1 LSKTASYVDYTN
13 VKNISTTST
22 FVGTASYA
30 TQALTASY
38 VAGMASTSSWSVNS
52 QTASY
57 VDYGN
62 VKNITNTSTF
72 AGTASYVASSSYADL
87 SQTASYIALAQ
98 SASYVTLAQTAS
110 YVLLSQTA
118 SYVLQAVS
126 ASFSTTA
133 SYATVASAIV
143 SSANVNIN
151 QLTASAIQVTNLN
164 VVTITSSIDYA
175 SGSNIFGTKST
186 DTQRFTGSVSIT
198 GSLSINGPITMAGV
212 ISAIVIKTTNYTVT
226 AQDNLIVCNH
236 ATTPFTVTLLDA
248 STATGR
254 EFTLKNKGAAEVT
267 IDATG
272 LGLLDGDNTYSLTQY
287 QSIKVISDG
296 TTWNV
301 I

>member
-1 LSKTASYVDYTN
+1 
-13 VKNISTTST
+13 
-22 FVGTASYA
+22 
-30 TQALTASY
+30 
-38 VAGMASTSSWSVNS
+38 
-52 QTASY
+52 
-57 VDYGN
+57 
-62 VKNITNTSTF
+62 
-72 AGTASYVASSSYADL
+72 
-87 SQTASYIALAQ
+87 
-98 SASYVTLAQTAS
+98 
-110 YVLLSQTA
+110 
-118 SYVLQAVS
+118 
-126 ASFSTTA
+126 
-133 SYATVASAIV
+133 
-143 SSANVNIN
+143 
-151 QLTASAIQVTNLN
+151 
-164 VVTITSSIDYA
+164 
-175 SGSNIFGTKST
+175 
-186 DTQRFTGSVSIT
+186 
-198 GSLSINGPITMAGV
+198 MAGV

>member
-1 LSKTASYVDYTN
+1 LSKTASYVDYAN

-22 FVGTASYA
+22 FIGTASYA
-30 TQALTASY
+30 VEALTASY

-57 VDYGN
+57 VDYNN
-62 VKNITNTSTF
+62 VNNITNASTF
-72 AGTASYVASSSYADL
+72 AGTASYI
-87 SQTASYIALAQ
+87 TIAQ
-98 SASYVTLAQTAS
+98 SASYVILAQTAS
-110 YVLLSQTA
+110 YVFLSQTA
-118 SYVLQAVS
+118 SYVLQSAS

-133 SYATVASAIV
+133 SYATVASAMV

-212 ISAIVIKTTNYTVT
+212 ISATVIKTTNYTVA

-248 STATGR
+248 STAIGR
-254 EFTLKNKGAAEVT
+254 EFTLKNKGAAEIT
-267 IDATG
+267 IDATD
-272 LGLLDGDNTYSLTQY
+272 LGLLDGDNTYTLAQY